1 MEQTG
6 TFFLVVGANAH
17 IGPSINGKR
26 LLQSWVDVGVDPY
39 NFLGGFGPYPLI
51 CAV

>member
-17 IGPSINGKR
+17 IGPSINEKR
-26 LLQSWVDVGVDPY
+26 LLQSRVDVGVTPY
-39 NFLGGFGPYPLI
+39 NSPGRFAHIKP
-51 CAV
+51 